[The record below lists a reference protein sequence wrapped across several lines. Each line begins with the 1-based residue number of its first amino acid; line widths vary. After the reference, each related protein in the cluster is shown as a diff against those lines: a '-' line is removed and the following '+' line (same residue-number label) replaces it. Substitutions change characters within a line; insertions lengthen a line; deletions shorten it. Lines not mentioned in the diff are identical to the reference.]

1 VNTQF
6 PAGGTAD
13 KLEKL
18 EGGTMRTVYLTLIA
32 AMTGFSMFG
41 DVIISDTP
49 GSGSLGTDGSDFAAV
64 QFTLT
69 STFTNVEFQVP
80 IKTFVAESSGEVY
93 LTNKLGT
100 GATTANIVAENAG
113 FSTTNSNAT
122 TLVNVFTNI
131 TTPITL
137 GPGTYFLAID
147 ELGGALGWL
156 GSTAPAQTLDTGV
169 TQGPDLDYGGTVAS
183 PPIAS
188 AFSDRSASTDLLF
201 TVTGTPVQGVS
212 GTPEPRYAVIILGL
226 AGLGVVIRRN
236 RRMAIMRR

>member
-1 VNTQF
+1 
-6 PAGGTAD
+6 
-13 KLEKL
+13 
-18 EGGTMRTVYLTLIA
+18 MRTLYLTLIA
-32 AMTGFSMFG
+32 AITGISMYG

-69 STFTNVEFQVP
+69 STFTNVEVQVP
-80 IKTFVAESSGEVY
+80 IKTFVSESSGEVY

-100 GATTANIVAENAG
+100 GATAANIIAENTS

-156 GSTAPAQTLDTGV
+156 GSSAPAQTLDTGV
-169 TQGPDLDYGGTVAS
+169 TQGPDLGYGGTVAS
-183 PPIAS
+183 TPIAS
-188 AFSDRSASTDLLF
+188 AFSDRNAPSDLLF
-201 TVTGTPVQGVS
+201 TVTGTPVQGVTA
-212 GTPEPRYAVIILGL
+212 TPEPRYAAILLGL
-226 AGLGVVIRRN
+226 VGLAVAIARN
-236 RRMAIMRR
+236 RRMAIMRL